1 MLTFTLTEQQADQ
14 VLAALQYRPFI
25 EVNGL
30 IGVLMQQA
38 QEQQAQAQYAQ
49 QQAQLQQDKQVA
61 RQLDKPFDAAESNR
75 IGEATGNAQS
85 AQINGLD
92 RHA

>member
-1 MLTFTLTEQQADQ
+1 MIVWKLTEQQADQ

-38 QEQQAQAQYAQ
+38 QQQQQEATQPQTGQAILGGARVAAQAQEQ
-49 QQAQLQQDKQVA
+49 QVQDQPVQKHEWPVEPAPQVA
-61 RQLDKPFDAAESNR
+61 
-75 IGEATGNAQS
+75 
-85 AQINGLD
+85 NGID
-92 RHA
+92 RV